1 MEENKKLALLEMGIR
16 FKNMRTVCGFTQ
28 EQMAVFLDLDRTL
41 ITRFE
46 KGERAIGIADLERAC
61 ELFGC
66 DFKVLRGLEEY
77 RPMAVAYRAKEL
89 TIEGMESVQKVQ
101 RIALNLR
108 RIKQFGKEQDEIN
121 YTT

>member
-1 MEENKKLALLEMGIR
+1 MEEKKKLALLEMGIR

-46 KGERAIGIADLERAC
+46 KGERALGMADLERAC

-66 DFKVLRGLEEY
+66 DFNVLRGLEEY

-89 TIEGMESVQKVQ
+89 TLEGMESVHKVQ